1 MANPKPSNE
10 LQAMIAVE
18 QTVDALED
26 EESQARVIRWA
37 ADRFSVSLKPARR
50 GGGAATEDFEED
62 IDPDEFGSLADFYDA
77 AGPTTD
83 ARKALVVGY
92 WFQFK
97 QAQEKFTAAAVNKE
111 LKDLGHAASNI
122 TVAFNRLKKRKP
134 ALALQLAKS
143 GKSQQARKQY
153 KISQAG
159 KKEVEKMIAGG
170 GSSSDD
176 D

>member
-1 MANPKPSNE
+1 MANPEPSDE
-10 LQAMIAVE
+10 LQAMICIEQAV
-18 QTVDALED
+18 TALDD

-50 GGGAATEDFEED
+50 GGGGTTEDFEHD
-62 IDPDEFGSLADFYDA
+62 IDPDEFGSLVDFYDA
-77 AGPTTD
+77 AGPATE

-97 QAQEKFTAAAVNKE
+97 QGQEKFAAADVNKE
-111 LKDLGHAASNI
+111 LKDLGHALSNV
-122 TVAFNRLKKRKP
+122 TVAFNRLKTSKP

-143 GKSQQARKQY
+143 GKSQQARKLY

-170 GSSSDD
+170 GSTPD
-176 D
+176 